1 MAELRHN
8 LELAKIVEKGII
20 GVGWGE
26 IKDLTKY
33 NTREEFQRVLGEAY
47 PEETR
52 KMSIA
57 VQAGMLYRWTREVNS
72 GDIAI
77 VPMKIDDT
85 IKIGKFTEDELF
97 RDTFLQSDYAHF
109 RKVKWIKDV
118 HRSDFTQD
126 ALFSIGSAL
135 TLSQPAE
142 LVGVQVELLIKGGK
156 IPDSDNSGEEE
167 KNGEILI
174 LENQL
179 NEQLDGFIA
188 DKTREK
194 KGYPYQEIVAGLLQ
208 AMGYHVK
215 LGARGADHK
224 RDVMAY
230 TDKLGLKDPVI
241 RVEVKSQES
250 TVGVDEVSKLGGYIK
265 GNEKGLFVSR
275 MGFTKEAK
283 RYADEKGI
291 ILMTG
296 EKITE
301 LLLENYEGLPEKIKN
316 WIPLKKVWIPKQ
328 EDSSPTLED
337 KIWL

>member
-8 LELAKIVEKGII
+8 LELAKRVEKGII
-20 GVGWGE
+20 GVGWGG

-33 NTREEFQRVLGEAY
+33 KTREEFQRVLEEAY

-57 VQAGMLYRWTREVNS
+57 IQAGMLYRWTHEVNS

-85 IKIGKFTEDELF
+85 IKIGKFTEDKPF
-97 RDTFLQSDYAHF
+97 RYTSLQSDYAHF

-126 ALFSIGSAL
+126 ALYSIGSAL

-142 LVGVQVELLIKGGK
+142 LVGAQVELLIKGEK
-156 IPDSDNSGEEE
+156 IPASDNSGEEE
-167 KNGEILI
+167 KNGELLI

-179 NEQLDGFIA
+179 KEQLDGFIA
-188 DKTREK
+188 DKTKKR
-194 KGYPYQEIVAGLLQ
+194 KGYLYQEIVAGLLQ

-241 RVEVKSQES
+241 RVEVKSQDS
-250 TVGVDEVSKLGGYIK
+250 TVGVDEISKLGGYIK
-265 GNEKGLFVSR
+265 RNEKGLFVSR
-275 MGFTKEAK
+275 MGFTKDAK

-328 EDSSPTLED
+328 EDNPPTLED
-337 KIWL
+337 EI